1 MPNSEYLPTS
11 DALSTG
17 TPKPASSAG
26 SPHTFPRPSDGA
38 RVPQLFKTPP
48 LPAGLVTKT
57 GFFRYRWV
65 NTSSPFCPELNATHR
80 VLELTDQ
87 RAPRS
92 LALCEGSRKS
102 LGLISCSLTTAP
114 QRGPP
119 LQPKGIHRRRSA
131 RPALGMLSRCRRGA
145 RMRGPAAERREAGG
159 ASRCGR
165 PMAVGGGGR
174 R

>member
-17 TPKPASSAG
+17 TPKPAPSAG
-26 SPHTFPRPSDGA
+26 SPHTFPSPSDGA
-38 RVPQLFKTPP
+38 RVPQLFKTPA
-48 LPAGLVTKT
+48 LPAALVTKT

-114 QRGPP
+114 QLPSAGGLLGQGRATLPRPP

-131 RPALGMLSRCRRGA
+131 RPALRHA
-145 RMRGPAAERREAGG
+145 
-159 ASRCGR
+159 
-165 PMAVGGGGR
+165 
-174 R
+174 